1 MNVKILITGPPKSGK
16 STLIAKLIDYYRT
29 KNIKIYGFIT
39 PDVKKNN
46 QRIGF
51 DIKDIYTGLTKKLAR
66 IGTYNSQYKL
76 GKYSIFIEE
85 FDETVSIL
93 ETIDYQSEDL
103 LIIDEIGKM
112 ELFSK
117 KFQNFIMKKFDL
129 DINIIATIGQKIR
142 HPIKDY
148 ISRITNVLTYSL
160 NQENAQE
167 LFQKII
173 SLLK

>member
-1 MNVKILITGPPKSGK
+1 MSIKILITGPPKSGK
-16 STLIAKLIDYYRT
+16 STLIAKLIDYYHG
-29 KNIKIYGFIT
+29 KNFKIYGFIT
-39 PDVKKNN
+39 PDVRKNN

-51 DIKDIYTGLTKKLAR
+51 DIKDIHTGLTKKLAR
-66 IGTYNSQYKL
+66 VGSYKSQYKL

-85 FDETVSIL
+85 FDEILSIL

-117 KFQNFIMKKFDL
+117 KFQNFIMKKYDL
-129 DINIIATIGQKIR
+129 DINIIATIGQKIH

-148 ISRITNVLTYSL
+148 ISRTPNVFTYSL

-167 LFQKII
+167 LFKKII
-173 SLLK
+173 SSLK